1 MEFTEKWLGEIG
13 GWQAMKAARGLVDA
27 GLVELQKAEAGLVR
41 GLAGSGRMKFS
52 CGLRIKS
59 RSDVDNLCTCPA
71 SRRGM
76 ICEHSIAVALIHI
89 SPPTAKAAPASPRSA
104 PSSSTVGLRGTPPS
118 ASRGTG
124 SSPAVPAPP
133 PPSKVRQPKR
143 VPGRYSIF
151 LPEGILQGVVREP
164 LGAYVKFEA
173 GGEPEESLLAAWLAE
188 QGVTGQSAPI
198 SLTAKAMAD
207 FLPVLA
213 GHPRVIAGRPSGG
226 GTLIGVASDPVR
238 LPLIIEAQGQEIKL
252 SLEGTGQEPLFKTQP
267 AGWWVCRETGS
278 LFPIPPAQGEVASL
292 IGSLP
297 ARRPL
302 TWLIAHRETLA
313 DVFLVEARG
322 ATLEKFHVA
331 PVPCYFE
338 LRLDGSF
345 QAADVTL
352 SAEFQGHRWNLNTRG
367 DLVQVEKIFPIQDQH
382 SAGTFYVHNK
392 NAELRLLAR
401 LQYLGFKSAGL
412 KMGTVDTEVFRLTG
426 QESIMKFYASDL
438 PRLRH
443 EVKVIEGDRWR
454 AATRG
459 VGLIKPQVREIPADG
474 ERSSGGDWLAME
486 FGYESPD
493 GFRLPRAEVLRLV
506 RSGQRSVQGKNGKR
520 YLLDLQEV
528 EEFEDTLK
536 DVPLQI
542 TPDGAK
548 VSSLHAQYFLPEAET
563 AASLPDEGETLLA
576 LGGLGQRLR
585 PYQLLGVRWMTS
597 LALAGRGGLLGD
609 EMGLGKTVQ
618 SIALVASFLGKQDK
632 RQPALIVCPKSL
644 SGNWRAEFERFA
656 PHLKVTISQG
666 AKREE
671 VLSQINAFDV
681 IITTYQLVVRDID
694 KLKKQN
700 WGLVLLDEASYIR
713 NPDTDAAKALRTLR
727 ASARVALTGTPVEN
741 STRDLWSI
749 YQFLLPGYLGSRENF
764 KERFDQPIQTALGT
778 PAGQAAS
785 ERLKKLIR
793 PYFLRR
799 TKKEVLRDLPDK
811 IEQVLWCDP
820 SPAQGEVYRRVLEE
834 GRDEIK
840 AARKRSGQGGAKM
853 TMFTVL
859 LRLRQVCCDLRLTGL
874 QADTIGKLDREDL
887 SGKWPMLQERLD
899 TILEGGGKVLI
910 FSQFVKY
917 LHLVRDYLGEQKI
930 SFAYLDGSSQDRD
943 AQVKTFQTDPQCR
956 VFLISLKAGGYG
968 LNLTSADHV
977 ILLDPWWNP
986 AVEAQA
992 IDRAH
997 RIGQQKVVTA
1007 YRLAMR
1013 GTVEERI
1020 LALQAKKRG
1029 LVEAA
1034 IDEQSPLMAGLNESD
1049 LEDLIS

>member
-13 GWQAMKAARGLVDA
+13 GWQAMKAARGLVEA
-27 GLVELQKAEAGLVR
+27 GLVELQTAEASLVR
-41 GLAGSGRMKFS
+41 GLAGSGKVKFA

-71 SRRGM
+71 ARRSM
-76 ICEHSIAVALIHI
+76 ICEHSLAVALLHLRPAQAR
-89 SPPTAKAAPASPRSA
+89 SVPGASRPVGASTQPTMGARSTSA
-104 PSSSTVGLRGTPPS
+104 PVQP
-118 ASRGTG
+118 
-124 SSPAVPAPP
+124 VP
-133 PPSKVRQPKR
+133 KMRQPRR
-143 VPGRYSIF
+143 VPGRYTLF
-151 LPEGILQGVVREP
+151 LPEGLFQGMAKEP

-173 GGEPEESLLAAWLAE
+173 GGEAEESLFASWLAE
-188 QGVTGQSAPI
+188 QGIQAQSAPM
-198 SLTAKAMAD
+198 SLNAKVLAD
-207 FLPVLA
+207 LLPLLA
-213 GHPRVIAGRPSGG
+213 GHPRVIAGKPSGG
-226 GTLIGVASDPVR
+226 GVGVAVAAEPMR
-238 LPLIIEAQGQEIKL
+238 LPLLIESAGDQVTLK
-252 SLEGTGQEPLFKTQP
+252 LEGVGQQPLFKTQP
-267 AGWWVCRETGS
+267 AGWWTCRETSS
-278 LFPIPPAQGEVASL
+278 LFSIPVAAADGARIL
-292 IGSLP
+292 TELP

-302 TWLIAHRETLA
+302 TWLVAQREALSE
-313 DVFLVEARG
+313 VFQVEMRG
-322 ATLEKFHVA
+322 PTLEKFHVV
-331 PVPCYFE
+331 PVPCHFV
-338 LRLDGSF
+338 LHLDGSF

-352 SAEFQGHRWNLNTRG
+352 SAEYAGHRWNLTSG
-367 DLVQVEKIFPIQDQH
+367 STSAATEKIFPLQDQY
-382 SAGTFYVHNK
+382 SPGTFYVSNRH
-392 NAELRLLAR
+392 AEARLLAR
-401 LQYLGFKSAGL
+401 LQFLGFKTAGIKL
-412 KMGTVDTEVFRLTG
+412 GTTDTEVFRLMG
-426 QESIMKFYASDL
+426 QDNVMRFYASEL

-443 EVKVIEGDRWR
+443 ELRVVEGEKWR

-459 VGLIKPQVREIPADG
+459 VGRIQPQVRQVPTEG
-474 ERSSGGDWLAME
+474 ERGAGSDWLAME

-506 RSGQRSVQGKNGKR
+506 RSGQRSVQGKNGKK

-542 TPDGAK
+542 TPDGARI
-548 VSSLHAQYFLPEAET
+548 SSLHAGYFLPESD
-563 AASLPDEGETLLA
+563 ASAPLPDETTTLAQLGE
-576 LGGLGQRLR
+576 LGGRLR

-597 LALAGRGGLLGD
+597 LVLAGRGGLLGD

-618 SIALVASFLGKQDK
+618 SIALVTSFLSEKKAQD
-632 RQPALIVCPKSL
+632 PILIVCPKSL
-644 SGNWRAEFERFA
+644 CGNWLSEFERFA
-656 PHLKVTISQG
+656 PQLKVVISQG
-666 AKREE
+666 NKRDV
-671 VLSQINAFDV
+671 VLNSINEWSV
-681 IITTYQLVVRDID
+681 IITTYQLIVRDID
-694 KLKKQN
+694 KLKIKKF
-700 WGLVLLDEASYIR
+700 GLILLDEASYIR
-713 NPDTDAAKALRTLR
+713 NPDTDAAKSLRSLR
-727 ASARVALTGTPVEN
+727 AHARVALTGTPVEN

-799 TKKEVLRDLPDK
+799 TKREVLKDLPDK

-820 SPAQGEVYRRVLEE
+820 SPAQGEVYRRLLEE
-834 GRDEIK
+834 GREEIK

-859 LRLRQVCCDLRLTGL
+859 LRLRQACCDLRLTGL
-874 QADTIGKLDREDL
+874 QGDTLGKLEREDL

-899 TILEGGGKVLI
+899 AIIEGGGKVLI
-910 FSQFVKY
+910 FSQFVQY
-917 LHLVRDYLGEQKI
+917 LRLVRDYLGEQKTPH
-930 SFAYLDGSSQDRD
+930 AYLDGSSQDRD
-943 AQVKTFQTDPQCR
+943 AQVKTFQSDPSCR

-968 LNLTSADHV
+968 LNLTAADHV

-986 AVEAQA
+986 AVESQA

-997 RIGQQKVVTA
+997 RIGQQRVVTA
-1007 YRLAMR
+1007 YRLAIR

-1034 IDEQSPLMAGLNESD
+1034 LDEQSPLMAGLQESD
-1049 LEDLIS
+1049 LEALIEG